1 MLAQLSPSEAY
12 RRVDFDARVAGAD
25 SRQLVAL
32 CYERLVSALGSAL
45 FAHDKSDNR
54 AKSEALTRAISAL
67 TALQMGVVSGEGVAG
82 ALSQFYEAARRGVLD
97 NVVDFDRDAISRI
110 RTDVAEIAAALTQ
123 A

>member
-45 FAHDKSDNR
+45 FAHDKNDNR

>member
-82 ALSQFYEAARRGVLD
+82 ALAQFYEAARRGVLD

>member
-1 MLAQLSPSEAY
+1 MLALRNPSEAY
-12 RRVDFDARVAGAD
+12 RRVDFEARVAGAD

-45 FAHDKSDNR
+45 FAHDKGDNR

-82 ALSQFYEAARRGVLD
+82 ALAQFYEAARRGVLD
-97 NVVDFDRDAISRI
+97 NVVDFDPQAVARI
-110 RTDVAEIAAALTQ
+110 RADVAEIAAALTQ
-123 A
+123 S